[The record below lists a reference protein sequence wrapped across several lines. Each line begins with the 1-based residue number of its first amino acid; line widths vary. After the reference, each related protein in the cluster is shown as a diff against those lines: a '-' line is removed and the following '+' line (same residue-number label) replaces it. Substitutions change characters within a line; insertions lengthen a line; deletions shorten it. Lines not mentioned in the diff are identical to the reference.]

1 MNRADWS
8 ERRRAWW
15 RRGWTALV
23 TGVLL
28 CPVTSVSECADV
40 AVSAN
45 GVSQC
50 HTSYIPLLGMVV
62 PLVRYKVY

>member
-8 ERRRAWW
+8 QHRRAWW

-50 HTSYIPLLGMVV
+50 HTWYVPLLGMITS
-62 PLVRYKVY
+62 VRYQAY